1 MAKFYVYMYL
11 RSKDTEHG
19 KEGTPYYVGKGCARR
34 AYHSHGRRV
43 SRPPSKENVVI
54 VADGLSELE
63 AFAEEKRLIALHGRI
78 SSGNGCLINLTNGG
92 EGASGCKY
100 SAERILLASERLKQQ
115 WKTGKRS
122 GLSLLRHS
130 TSEKVRERART
141 MNLGITFS
149 DETRKKMSLSALQRP
164 AMSNETKARMSQAH
178 KGMKHSEET
187 RIRLLRAWDIRHE
200 KSAYVQEVMY
210 A

>member
-1 MAKFYVYMYL
+1 
-11 RSKDTEHG
+11 
-19 KEGTPYYVGKGCARR
+19 
-34 AYHSHGRRV
+34 
-43 SRPPSKENVVI
+43 VVI

-78 SSGNGCLINLTNGG
+78 SSGNGCLINLTDGG

-122 GLSLLRHS
+122 GLSLLRHH
-130 TSEKVRERART
+130 TSEQVRERART
-141 MNLGITFS
+141 MNLGLTFS

-187 RIRLLRAWDIRHE
+187 RTRLLRAWDLRHE
-200 KSAYVQEVMY
+200 QSAHVREVMY